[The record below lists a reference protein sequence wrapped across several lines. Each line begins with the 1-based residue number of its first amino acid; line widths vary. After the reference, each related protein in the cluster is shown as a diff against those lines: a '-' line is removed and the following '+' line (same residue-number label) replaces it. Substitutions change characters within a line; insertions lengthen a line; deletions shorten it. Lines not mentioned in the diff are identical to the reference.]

1 MLVLGALVSVPITF
15 INVLN
20 EIATLMLVSGTD
32 FFAAFD
38 KRQLDALAFLFFRLH
53 GQGLNVVSIFWGIWL
68 FPFGM
73 LVIRSRF
80 IPRFLGILLI
90 IAGVG
95 YVISSFTTLLMPQ
108 YKGPVDT
115 IAGNLELGELPII
128 VWLLIWGAREL
139 APDIPSSRSD
149 R

>member
-1 MLVLGALVSVPITF
+1 LVSVPITF

-80 IPRFLGILLI
+80 IPRLLGILLI
-90 IAGVG
+90 VAGVG
-95 YVISSFTTLLMPQ
+95 YVISAFTTLLVPR
-108 YKGPVDT
+108 YEGLVDT
-115 IAGNLELGELPII
+115 IAGKLELGELPII
-128 VWLLIWGAREL
+128 FWLVIWGAREF
-139 APDIPSSRSD
+139 APDIPPSSQGE
-149 R
+149 